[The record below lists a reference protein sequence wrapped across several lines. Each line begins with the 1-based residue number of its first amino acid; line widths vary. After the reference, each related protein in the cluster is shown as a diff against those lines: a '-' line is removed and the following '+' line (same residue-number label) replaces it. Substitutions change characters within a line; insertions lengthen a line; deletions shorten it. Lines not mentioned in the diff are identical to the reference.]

1 MPTTITGVILCGG
14 QATRMGGHD
23 KGLLPF
29 QGKPLYQHVAERL
42 QPQVAHI
49 ILSANRNLEQ
59 YRQAY
64 PTFADTFTGFAG
76 PLAGILT
83 GLQNSETDWA
93 AFVPCDVPFLP
104 DDLIERLWSAR
115 QEASVAYAHDGVR
128 AHPTLCLLHRRMIAP
143 LMQFLQQGDRKLMLF
158 FEHAGAQAVYFQNH
172 AQAFQNINTPAE
184 LQHLSPLDRTS

>member
-1 MPTTITGVILCGG
+1 
-14 QATRMGGHD
+14 MGGHD

-29 QGKPLYQHVAERL
+29 EGKPLYQHVAERL

-59 YRQAY
+59 YRHAY
-64 PTFADTFTGFAG
+64 PTFADTFPGFAG

-83 GLQNSETDWA
+83 GLQNSETDWV

-104 DDLIERLWSAR
+104 ADLIERLWSAR

-128 AHPTLCLLHRRMIAP
+128 AHPTLCLLHRRVIAP

-158 FEHAGAQAVYFQNH
+158 FEHAGAQAVYFRDH

-184 LQHLSPLDRTS
+184 LQHLSPLDKTS